1 MLTLSMSFTSQY
13 MNNTKCFDNHVV
25 VFISGW
31 YKTEGD
37 SPATDEDNCVDKS

>member
-1 MLTLSMSFTSQY
+1 MITPNVSA
-13 MNNTKCFDNHVV
+13 V

-37 SPATDEDNCVDKS
+37 SPATDEDNCMDKSYRPVTSSTLLILHTA